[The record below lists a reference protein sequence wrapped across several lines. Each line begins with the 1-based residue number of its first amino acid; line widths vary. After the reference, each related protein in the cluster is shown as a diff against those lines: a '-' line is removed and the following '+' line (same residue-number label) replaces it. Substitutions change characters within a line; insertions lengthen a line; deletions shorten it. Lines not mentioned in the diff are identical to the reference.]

1 MTIKQTAGH
10 DQLGTFAPMFA
21 EINDDVLFGQ
31 VWNDEALDP
40 KTRSMLTVTTLVAK
54 GLVDQS
60 FQHHMAFAKANG
72 VTEEEMAALL
82 THVAFYAGWPNAWA
96 AFRVAKTVYEDE
108 Q

>member
-72 VTEEEMAALL
+72 VTEKEMAALL

-108 Q
+108 